1 MRAMPRGM
9 APTMLE
15 HKELKESLS
24 ERGGMTAIY
33 GVPGDVQD
41 SRVPQRS
48 ANAVPISPSLG

>member
-33 GVPGDVQD
+33 GVPGDVQA
-41 SRVPQRS
+41 PQRS
-48 ANAVPISPSLG
+48 ANAVPIPPSLG

>member
-1 MRAMPRGM
+1 MPRGM

-33 GVPGDVQD
+33 GVPGNVQD